1 MKQLLTITL
10 IFICLNAGAQIRTN
24 TDSILN
30 VLSLRIAKL
39 EADSTAAGPTL
50 ELVNKTLNVNQKII
64 NQLSTMQATITSQQA
79 AIEALRVRLAGLK
92 ITAVIL

>member
-10 IFICLNAGAQIRTN
+10 IFISLSAGAQIRTN

-30 VLSLRIAKL
+30 VLNMRIAKL
-39 EADSTAAGPTL
+39 EADTARVG
-50 ELVNKTLNVNQKII
+50 KTLQTVNGTLDVNQII
-64 NQLSTMQATITSQQA
+64 LNQLSTMQATITTQQA

-92 ITAVIL
+92 AVTTIL